1 MEIAVKLKSLFLV
14 IGKNNIIMKM
24 MMVMESGWDTK
35 YSHLQPSRK
44 LLLMWLELTSNTAFA
59 WLVVATL
66 FIFYDPMRGQKTTS
80 LLVFLEMNLKTNESI
95 CQLWYRFLSDKPL

>member
-59 WLVVATL
+59 WLVATL
-66 FIFYDPMRGQKTTS
+66 FIFYDPMRGQKTAS
-80 LLVFLEMNLKTNESI
+80 LLVFFRNELENK
-95 CQLWYRFLSDKPL
+95 